1 MLPLGEKRLPVK
13 LGEISH
19 PILEESEFYPS
30 HQGIDFYHRYK
41 QDIALLAE
49 MGLKIFRTSISWSRL
64 FPNGDE
70 SEPNKEG

>member
-30 HQGIDFYHRYK
+30 HQGIDF
-41 QDIALLAE
+41 ITAIN
-49 MGLKIFRTSISWSRL
+49 KILHCSQKW
-64 FPNGDE
+64 D
-70 SEPNKEG
+70 